1 MNIKVGDL
9 VLYNGK
15 IVRLLFYDYP
25 KMRLT
30 HFGIVKGSVYDLQ
43 LIKSTKLP
51 TLTIGDLVSVNDI
64 PQEDKES
71 YAVFWSSK
79 AEITVREQKLH
90 RIEEIHP
97 SYRFLVKVNNCWF
110 ISYHVTP
117 VIDYDMV

>member
-9 VLYNGK
+9 VCYKGQ

-30 HFGIVKGSVYDLQ
+30 HFGIVKGSIYDLQ
-43 LIKSTKLP
+43 LIQSTNLP
-51 TLTIGDLVSVNDI
+51 TLAVGDLVIVNDI

-79 AEITVREQKLH
+79 AEIIVREQKTH
-90 RIEEIHP
+90 RIEKIHP
-97 SYRFLVKVNNCWF
+97 FYGFLVKVNNCWF
-110 ISYHVTP
+110 TSYHVTP
-117 VIDYDMV
+117 VIDFDMV